1 MCGISG
7 ILSINLSEDQINES
21 VKKMIFSQN
30 HRGPDNHGKLRISD
44 NIYFGHN
51 RLSIL
56 DLSTNGNQPMLSYN
70 KNLIITYNGEIYN
83 HNKIREELNNI
94 QKIEWKSQCDT
105 ETLINSVEIIGLKK
119 TLELVEGMF
128 AFAYLDK
135 KKIRFFL

>member
-135 KKIRFFL
+135 KKK